1 MCIPAKQILTRRSP
15 NFNDSVPPGRIVLFS
30 DDDVLLQP
38 PQGASKIA
46 SRIDEVLDKYEANL
60 VISTE
65 HDCFPP
71 QFEEKLKAY
80 APSNAIYQCP
90 NTGAW
95 AGYAGHVGP
104 FFESFVQEIDG
115 KDKSIQG
122 FMNERMRS
130 RTDPSLFGRY
140 KSFSNVRG

>member
-1 MCIPAKQILTRRSP
+1 M
-15 NFNDSVPPGRIVLFS
+15 LFS

-38 PQGASKIA
+38 PQGAA
-46 SRIDEVLDKYEANL
+46 EVGSRIGAVLEKYKAKL

-80 APSNAIYQCP
+80 APSDAIYQCP

-95 AGYAGHVGP
+95 AGYAGEVGP

-122 FMNERMRS
+122 FMDERMRS
-130 RTDPSLFGRY
+130 RANPNLFGKY
-140 KSFSNVRG
+140 KSFSNVSG